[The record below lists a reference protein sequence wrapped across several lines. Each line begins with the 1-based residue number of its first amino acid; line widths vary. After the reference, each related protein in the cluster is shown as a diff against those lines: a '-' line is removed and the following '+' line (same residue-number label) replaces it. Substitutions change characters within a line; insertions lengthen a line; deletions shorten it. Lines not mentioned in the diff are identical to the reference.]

1 MGTMKGRSIA
11 TRKMSDA
18 HEEHL
23 TEQLGGHKAKGSGNQ
38 WHDPIDG
45 RNNHLTVEHAFAWDA
60 KSTLGKSIGLTPEAW
75 DKTVE
80 QAGAERPLMPLRWY
94 ADERLKVRLDLV
106 ALSLDDFTE
115 LLAAAR
121 GEIKSKVEMQPPSEV
136 CICGKRYD
144 DLTTKCSIAGCQ
156 DES

>member
-18 HEEHL
+18 HEEYL

-45 RNNHLTVEHAFAWDA
+45 RHNHLTTEYAFAWDG
-60 KSTLGKSIGLTPEAW
+60 KSTLGKSIGVTREMWEKA
-75 DKTVE
+75 VE
-80 QAGAERPLMPLRWY
+80 QAGAERACLPIRFY
-94 ADERLKVRLDLV
+94 ADERLKVDCDLV
-106 ALSLDDFTE
+106 VLSLHDFTE

-121 GEIKSKVEMQPPSEV
+121 GEI
-136 CICGKRYD
+136 
-144 DLTTKCSIAGCQ
+144 A
-156 DES
+156 